1 MRLRLVDNMGAA
13 IAFEHLNRH
22 RAKFRKWHLS
32 AWPTFPLRLNMTLPT
47 VDRYQRGKD
56 HDPKDENLSLGRVD
70 KLFLPTH
77 SVFSTQVEAT
87 KRLRSLVI
95 RTLPIPTDT
104 SCLSPGLKGR
114 LFGNSRSH
122 KINKA
127 ARSRGQSSA
136 TLGCEAPLNPQSWL
150 TPRLC
155 STLLYMADR
164 IAYKAVTRGIAVSV
178 EPTYLE
184 ADSSPSNSQYL
195 WAYRVIIENQGR
207 DTVQLLSRH
216 WMITN
221 ARGELTE
228 VKGPGVIGK
237 QPFLKPGES
246 HAYTSGTPLNTPS
259 GMMGGSYEMESDSG
273 ERFNVEIPT
282 FSLDSPDQ
290 SVLLH

>member
-1 MRLRLVDNMGAA
+1 
-13 IAFEHLNRH
+13 
-22 RAKFRKWHLS
+22 
-32 AWPTFPLRLNMTLPT
+32 
-47 VDRYQRGKD
+47 
-56 HDPKDENLSLGRVD
+56 
-70 KLFLPTH
+70 
-77 SVFSTQVEAT
+77 
-87 KRLRSLVI
+87 
-95 RTLPIPTDT
+95 
-104 SCLSPGLKGR
+104 
-114 LFGNSRSH
+114 
-122 KINKA
+122 
-127 ARSRGQSSA
+127 
-136 TLGCEAPLNPQSWL
+136 
-150 TPRLC
+150 
-155 STLLYMADR
+155 MADR
-164 IAYKAVTRGIAVSV
+164 IAYKAVTRGIALSV

-184 ADSSPSNSQYL
+184 ADSLPSNSQYL